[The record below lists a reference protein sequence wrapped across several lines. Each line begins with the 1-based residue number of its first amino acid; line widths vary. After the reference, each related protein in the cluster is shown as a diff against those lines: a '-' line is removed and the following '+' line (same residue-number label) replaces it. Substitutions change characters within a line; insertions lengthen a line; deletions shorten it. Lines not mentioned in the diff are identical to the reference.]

1 MTRLNRCGAQHGQ
14 LLVETAVAML
24 AFAMFLFGV
33 MQFGFLLY
41 SYDTICNAA
50 REGARY
56 AMVHGSKSSSPATTT
71 TIQNIVQG
79 QAIGLGTL
87 TVTTTWT
94 PDNKPGSVVKVQVS
108 YSAPLNVPLLVTT
121 VSLAATS
128 QMVITY

>member
-1 MTRLNRCGAQHGQ
+1 MITLRVCGAQRGQ

-94 PDNKPGSVVKVQVS
+94 PDNKPGRVVKGHMS
-108 YSAPLNVPLLVTT
+108 YTAPLSVRLLETT
-121 VSLAATS
+121 
-128 QMVITY
+128 

>member
-1 MTRLNRCGAQHGQ
+1 MITLRRRCAQHGQ
-14 LLVETAVAML
+14 VLGETAVAML
-24 AFAMFLFGV
+24 AFSMFLFGV

-71 TIQNIVQG
+71 TVQNVVQG
-79 QAIGLGTL
+79 QASGLGTL

-94 PDNKPGSVVKVQVS
+94 PDNHPGSVVKVKVS

-128 QMVITY
+128 QMVISY